1 MRVQFVAAEIF
12 PLAKTGGL
20 ADVCAA
26 LPRALAERGVDVRLT
41 MPAYESALD
50 QALAPV
56 VAADLGEV
64 LGVERVR
71 LLRARAP
78 DSGLPLWLVDAPALF
93 RRSGGPYQDAEGRDW
108 PDNARRF
115 AVLAHAAARIALGR
129 AGLDWVPDVV
139 HCHDWHAGLVPLLLR
154 AAAERPAS
162 LFTVHNMSFQGTFPE
177 STLGGL
183 GLPVA
188 GLTDGLEFYGQLS
201 FLKAG
206 LSFADGLTTV
216 SETYAREIQTPE
228 FGHGLDGLVRQ
239 RASALTGILNG
250 IDTELWNPRIDP
262 FLAATFA
269 RDDLAGKRACKAALQ
284 SEFGLDLDPTAPLM
298 ISVCRL
304 TGQKMADVVLDS
316 LPAML
321 SRWPRLQFA
330 LLGRGEAWLEHGF
343 MRLAQGFPG
352 RVSVRIGYDER
363 QAHRLHGGGDM
374 ILHGSRF
381 EPCGLAQM
389 YAMRYGTVPVVSRV
403 GGLADT
409 VCDADSRAIIEG
421 RASGVVFGP
430 PTAAG
435 LTEGV
440 ARALDL
446 FSQPVAWRKIQR
458 HAMVAD
464 FSWRQSAKSYHRRY
478 RAAAGAAPCG
488 AAAVPVAEREV
499 A

>member
-1 MRVQFVAAEIF
+1 MQRVRVQFVAAEIF

-115 AVLAHAAARIALGR
+115 AVFAHAAARIALGR

-154 AAAERPAS
+154 AAAERPPS

-188 GLTDGLEFYGQLS
+188 GLTDGVEFYGQLS

-228 FGHGLDGLVRQ
+228 FGHGLDG
-239 RASALTGILNG
+239 
-250 IDTELWNPRIDP
+250 
-262 FLAATFA
+262 
-269 RDDLAGKRACKAALQ
+269 
-284 SEFGLDLDPTAPLM
+284 
-298 ISVCRL
+298 
-304 TGQKMADVVLDS
+304 
-316 LPAML
+316 
-321 SRWPRLQFA
+321 
-330 LLGRGEAWLEHGF
+330 
-343 MRLAQGFPG
+343 
-352 RVSVRIGYDER
+352 
-363 QAHRLHGGGDM
+363 
-374 ILHGSRF
+374 
-381 EPCGLAQM
+381 
-389 YAMRYGTVPVVSRV
+389 
-403 GGLADT
+403 
-409 VCDADSRAIIEG
+409 
-421 RASGVVFGP
+421 
-430 PTAAG
+430 
-435 LTEGV
+435 
-440 ARALDL
+440 
-446 FSQPVAWRKIQR
+446 
-458 HAMVAD
+458 
-464 FSWRQSAKSYHRRY
+464 
-478 RAAAGAAPCG
+478 
-488 AAAVPVAEREV
+488 
-499 A
+499 